1 MSDTALDVTDATF
14 SEAVLE
20 RSKHLPVIVDLWA
33 PWCAPC
39 RALGPVLERVAR
51 DADGTIELVKIN
63 VDENPVTAS
72 QLGARS
78 IPLVVAFKDGQPVS
92 NFLGAQPEGVVRRFV
107 EALVPSEVDRMVA
120 DALRAASLGQEGDA
134 ETILMA
140 ALTHEGRHEGARLAL
155 AQLLGDT
162 GRTAEAL
169 EVLAKADP
177 SPAVDRL
184 RSALRVAVAGEVDL
198 DTLRARA
205 DAGDAAAAITLAN
218 VLIGGGEVQAAF
230 DILLQAVRAEP
241 RGEAGPARRA
251 MLDAFNVLGS
261 DPLVRQYRG
270 RLARALF

>member
-1 MSDTALDVTDATF
+1 LRHRP
-14 SEAVLE
+14 E
-20 RSKHLPVIVDLWA
+20 RS
-33 PWCAPC
+33 
-39 RALGPVLERVAR
+39 
-51 DADGTIELVKIN
+51 
-63 VDENPVTAS
+63 
-72 QLGARS
+72 Q
-78 IPLVVAFKDGQPVS
+78 
-92 NFLGAQPEGVVRRFV
+92 
-107 EALVPSEVDRMVA
+107 
-120 DALRAASLGQEGDA
+120 
-134 ETILMA
+134 
-140 ALTHEGRHEGARLAL
+140 
-155 AQLLGDT
+155 DT

-205 DAGDAAAAITLAN
+205 DAGDADAAITLAN

-251 MLDAFNVLGS
+251 MLDAFNVVGS